1 MCKITTVLLTF
12 DCFVKI
18 KKATSKLK
26 MSSTFFGQKIWL
38 CNFRFIMT
46 DRKLKVN
53 GLRGLI
59 WERKSLGLG
68 TLNTEYVKEC
78 NVMHTVPCL
87 RLFELGD
94 ASLVFMS

>member
-46 DRKLKVN
+46 DMKLKVN
-53 GLRGLI
+53 G
-59 WERKSLGLG
+59 
-68 TLNTEYVKEC
+68 
-78 NVMHTVPCL
+78 
-87 RLFELGD
+87 
-94 ASLVFMS
+94 